1 MRHLRHNSHLG
12 HDLRLWR
19 CLITYSISV
28 LGLGTLA
35 FIAQVVS
42 VTRAIFHASDT
53 LPPLGRIGAYSF
65 VFVIWFAH
73 GFMVWR
79 CRNLYNDLNS
89 RFGRAT
95 LFGLLASTVV
105 LSLGCG
111 IFFLVETYLTLR
123 YFSFMFFIC
132 ITAVISIILM
142 ILIIVRLVR
151 HERYR
156 SGVYSYDLEYKDAVS
171 LLIESS
177 ALPVL
182 VNIIFIA
189 LVFEKGDASMIPL
202 HILPQSFVISVF
214 LIISRLSRRKELA
227 SFHPSRIQLD
237 IPRLN
242 PPE

>member
-1 MRHLRHNSHLG
+1 M
-12 HDLRLWR
+12 
-19 CLITYSISV
+19 CT
-28 LGLGTLA
+28 TA
-35 FIAQVVS
+35 
-42 VTRAIFHASDT
+42 AI
-53 LPPLGRIGAYSF
+53 
-65 VFVIWFAH
+65 
-73 GFMVWR
+73 
-79 CRNLYNDLNS
+79 N
-89 RFGRAT
+89 
-95 LFGLLASTVV
+95 
-105 LSLGCG
+105 
-111 IFFLVETYLTLR
+111 
-123 YFSFMFFIC
+123 
-132 ITAVISIILM
+132 IILM
-142 ILIIVRLVR
+142 ILIIVRLVT

-237 IPRLN
+237 IPRFN
-242 PPE
+242 PAE